1 MLRETPCSR
10 QVATLSITNN
20 SRRLI
25 LATQQRPCREPI
37 NKGSTHLLAS
47 ETQWEA
53 QVAACFLRSRLIREK
68 RIDRGRGARS
78 IIGQWQGPLLQTSP
92 RLTQPRRSAGL
103 RLWASGASGS
113 FSPSQVA
120 RMPANSSSSSRVR
133 EGVFPRMASST

>member
-1 MLRETPCSR
+1 MQRETPCSR

-20 SRRLI
+20 SRLSI
-25 LATQQRPCREPI
+25 LATQPRPCMEPI
-37 NKGSTHLLAS
+37 NKESTHLLVS
-47 ETQWEA
+47 GTQWEA

-78 IIGQWQGPLLQTSP
+78 IIGQSQGRLLQTSP

-103 RLWASGASGS
+103 MSLGSGASGS

-120 RMPANSSSSSRVR
+120 QMPANSSSSSKVR
-133 EGVFPRMASST
+133 EGVYLRMASSI